1 MAKENI
7 TPQIRY
13 SLDIIEQESLNKKKS
28 AQTIF
33 KLETSEVAGQM
44 ALWYEKVR
52 TAVQYKEEHLL
63 RRTAIYR
70 ILKRLIAIEQR
81 KKKRRITMAFF
92 LELAMAGYIQQKD
105 ANDDNFLRA
114 EEIIARYLKALNFL
128 GRTARNPAESLEI
141 RRWFINLASEEI
153 EDLLYPQKEKMAF
166 IYAIYETLR
175 PKLKFSLERAP
186 YPLKGSRIH
195 GFQNMAEEY
204 LGVGSLVEPLE
215 NSFSPVFKA
224 VQTDAEKAKLERLL
238 NMLIYISIFRNL
250 RRSDRAMIRALVFNI
265 YFPKWTSLSSENG
278 DEIGRIVQKFLK
290 KREEME
296 IIAEHPLMTR
306 ILFPIKK
313 YMLSASFFFEAIMS
327 NPREAKSIVSQGFL
341 LQQQIKD
348 ECNQRYAREKKKL
361 RKRILRGILYV
372 FLTKMLVALVL
383 EIPYEMINGTGAIQY
398 QSLLINLL
406 FPPFL
411 LGMIASSAKY
421 PDDSNTK
428 EIFRNAEILIY
439 KSKQEEELKNIKIT
453 DRESAFAERV
463 LDLFYIVLFFG
474 ALVTLVKFLGYL
486 QFNVVAML
494 IFIIFTGTVS
504 FFGALIRQSIRD
516 LVITKDKEGFL
527 SLIFD
532 TILLPFVRLGRL
544 LSVKFSQINVLIFI
558 LDFLVEAPFKFII
571 RAFEAWFDFLRRKRD
586 EIERQFD

>member
-1 MAKENI
+1 MPKQII
-7 TPQIRY
+7 TPQIEY
-13 SLDIIEQESLNKKKS
+13 FLDIVEQESKNKKKHS
-28 AQTIF
+28 QTIF

-63 RRTAIYR
+63 RRTAIFR
-70 ILKRLIAIEQR
+70 ILKRLITIEQR
-81 KKKRRITMAFF
+81 RKKRQITMAFF
-92 LELAMAGYIQQKD
+92 LELAMAGYIQQNE
-105 ANDDNFLRA
+105 ANDDNFLQTEA
-114 EEIIARYLKALNFL
+114 IIARYLMALGYL
-128 GRTARNPAESLEI
+128 SKHVRNPAESLEI

-153 EDLLYPQKEKMAF
+153 ENVLNPQKEKMAF

-186 YPLKGSRIH
+186 YPLKGSKVG
-195 GFQNMAEEY
+195 GFHTMAEEY

-215 NSFSPVFKA
+215 NTFSPSFK
-224 VQTDAEKAKLERLL
+224 VSQTDAEKAKLEKLL
-238 NMLIYISIFRNL
+238 NMVTYISIFRNL
-250 RRSDRAMIRALVFNI
+250 RRSDRAMIRSLVFNI
-265 YFPKWTSLSSENG
+265 YFPKWNAYTSDNREGIERVVS
-278 DEIGRIVQKFLK
+278 KFIK
-290 KREEME
+290 KREEIE

-306 ILFPIKK
+306 ILFPTKK
-313 YMLSASFFFEAIMS
+313 YMLSAAFFFEAIM
-327 NPREAKSIVSQGFL
+327 NNTREAKSIVAQGFL
-341 LQQQIKD
+341 LHQAIKD
-348 ECNQRYAREKKKL
+348 ECNQRYAREKQKL
-361 RKRILRGILYV
+361 RKRIYRGILYV
-372 FLTKMLVALVL
+372 FMTKMVVALLL
-383 EIPYEMINGTGAIQY
+383 EIPYEMVNGTGAIQY
-398 QSLLINLL
+398 QSLLINLI

-411 LGMIASSAKY
+411 LGLIASSARY

-428 EIFRNAEILIY
+428 EIIKNAETLIY
-439 KSKQEEELKNIKIT
+439 KNKQDEELKPIKIT

-463 LDLFYIVLFFG
+463 LDLFYIILFFG
-474 ALVTLVKFLGYL
+474 ALASLEKLLRFLN
-486 QFNVVAML
+486 FNSVAML

-504 FFGALIRQSIRD
+504 FFGALIRQSVRD
-516 LVITKDKEGFL
+516 LVITKDREGFF